1 MNKKLEDD
9 DYTLEDL
16 KSVQTISYA
25 NHELLW
31 IEERARKM
39 GNLLSSINALQ
50 LVAAFMLKEQED
62 IDPNEEDGRQQN
74 LNDFAKNGFFLGGIL
89 DSIDFLA
96 NDALGSLWA
105 VLETLQGG
113 INRANKQAR
122 V

>member
-74 LNDFAKNGFFLGGIL
+74 LNDFAKNGFVLGGIL
-89 DSIDFLA
+89 DSIDFHC
-96 NDALGSLWA
+96 
-105 VLETLQGG
+105 
-113 INRANKQAR
+113 
-122 V
+122 